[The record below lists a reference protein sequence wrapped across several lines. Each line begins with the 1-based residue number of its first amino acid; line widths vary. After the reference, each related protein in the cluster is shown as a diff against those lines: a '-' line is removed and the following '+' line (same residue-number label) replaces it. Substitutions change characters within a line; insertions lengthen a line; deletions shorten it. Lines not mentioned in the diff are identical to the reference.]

1 MKEIFGQQYTIIEK
15 IARFFNAFA
24 LGMYIA
30 RVPMIPYDL
39 DDYIWITLNGALLTL
54 FIINDVL
61 GHIRNSKN

>member
-30 RVPMIPYDL
+30 RVSMIPYDL

-61 GHIRNSKN
+61 GYIRNSKN

>member
-24 LGMYIA
+24 LGMYIS
-30 RVPMIPYDL
+30 RVSMIPYDL

-61 GHIRNSKN
+61 GYIRNSKN